1 MALTDNLVAYYKFNN
16 DVNDSVGTNHGT
28 ATSITYET
36 GKIDQSTKYNGST
49 SAVAVPSGV
58 YSSFGNNN
66 SYTFT
71 AWVKVSSL
79 ATFQTIFNTNI
90 SASTNGYGRGLTLYI
105 SQTSGVLNFFRGN
118 FASSTY
124 TTLATTQTISLNTW
138 TFVCATYNGS
148 TMSLSIN
155 NGTPVTAASTLS
167 ASVPGLGDFGIWKE
181 AGSTYHKMAGNID
194 EAAIWTRALT
204 STEIT
209 EMYNAGAGNQYPFS
223 GGGGPTNNFMP
234 FFLAHHG

>member
-16 DVNDSVGTNHGT
+16 DCVDSVNGYNGTP
-28 ATSITYET
+28 TSITYET

-49 SAVAVPSGV
+49 SEISVPSGS
-58 YSSFGNNN
+58 YSLFGNNN

-90 SASTNGYGRGLTLYI
+90 SAATSGYGRGFTVYI
-105 SQTSGVLNFFRGN
+105 SQTSGVLNFFRGS
-118 FASSTY
+118 FATTTY
-124 TTLATTQTISLNTW
+124 TTLATTQTVPLNTW
-138 TFVCATYNGS
+138 TFICATYNGS

-155 NGTPVTAASTLS
+155 NGTPVTATSTLS
-167 ASVPGLGDFGIWKE
+167 ASVPGLGDFGVWKE
-181 AGSTYHKMAGNID
+181 MSTVYHRMAGNID
-194 EAAIWTRALT
+194 ESGLWSRVLT

-209 EMYNAGAGNQYPFS
+209 QLYSSGSGNQYPFS
-223 GGGGPTNNFMP
+223 GGGSVQNSNFLM
-234 FFLAHHG
+234 FFT